1 MMANRAAGLQF
12 PVLRSANGMRETQD
26 FGEFGD
32 YLAAVRE
39 LSQTV
44 LRPNEHRLTREA
56 GVPDDLT
63 QKLKDIGLFGISIPE
78 EYGGLACSMCE
89 QVLLTFE
96 FTQASCV
103 YRSRFSTTIGLT
115 SQAILDFG
123 TDAQKQRYLPVMA
136 SGDCTGSFALTEP
149 EAGSDAG
156 ALKTRAERSGE
167 DWVINGEKRYIT
179 NAPQADVFLVMART
193 DPTDLTAAGVSA
205 FLVDG
210 ATPGVKIGEPPRM
223 LGNEGSH
230 VCYVWFEDARVGA
243 EALVG
248 GREGAGLRAA
258 LRGIN
263 HARLHVAATCVGQS
277 IRLVEEMTTYA
288 RERQQFGQPI
298 GEFGQ
303 IQAMLA
309 DSQSEMAA
317 ARALCLDCAT
327 KFDGGGAI
335 PHVDIASAKLFASE
349 TVSRIADRAV
359 QVLGG
364 LGYMEDLSDIP
375 RLSRDA
381 RLFRI
386 FEGASQVQQANIA
399 RAMLRG

>member
-1 MMANRAAGLQF
+1 
-12 PVLRSANGMRETQD
+12 MRGPSD
-26 FGEFGD
+26 FQSFDD
-32 YLAAVRE
+32 YLAAVRD

-44 LRPNEHRLTREA
+44 LRPNEHRLTREG
-56 GVPDDLT
+56 GVPADLT
-63 QKLKDIGLFGISIPE
+63 EALKEIGLFGISIPE
-78 EYGGLACSMCE
+78 AYGGLECSMTE

-123 TDAQKQRYLPVMA
+123 TEAQKQRYLPAMA
-136 SGDCTGSFALTEP
+136 TGACTGSFALTEP
-149 EAGSDAG
+149 DAGSDAG
-156 ALKTRAERSGE
+156 ALKTRAERVNDG
-167 DWVINGEKRYIT
+167 WAIFGEKRYIT

-193 DPTDLTAAGVSA
+193 DPSDLTAAGVSA
-205 FLVDG
+205 FLVD
-210 ATPGVKIGEPPRM
+210 ADTPGVSVGEPPRM

-230 VCYVWFEDARVGA
+230 VCYAWFDNARVPA
-243 EALVG
+243 SALVG
-248 GREGAGLRAA
+248 GREGSGLKAA

-277 IRLVEEMTTYA
+277 IRLIEEMTDYA
-288 RERQQFGQPI
+288 RTRRQFGQPI

-317 ARALCLDCAT
+317 ARALCLECART
-327 KFDGGGAI
+327 FDAGGAI
-335 PHVDIASAKLFASE
+335 PHVAIASAKLFGSE
-349 TVSRIADRAV
+349 TVSRIADRAI

-364 LGYMEDLSDIP
+364 LGYMEDLSPIP
-375 RLSRDA
+375 RLARDA